1 MSDGHLTHLEATMEA
16 PIEADQPV
24 AIDGASVNAEVVQ
37 NSAANGHDDGKGSV
51 RGHWPATLHLDFC
64 PGPSRTFVHRSHAGP
79 LTMQRP
85 FYPEGKTC
93 HVTVLHPP
101 GGVVSGDRLLTQV
114 NVRPEARAV
123 MVTPGATKH
132 YRSRDAVSDATFSST
147 TTGHVLQ
154 DMTINN
160 GALEWLPNESIHF
173 DGSNTHIDTRF
184 HLEGDARLIALD
196 VQVFG
201 RTAGQQPFVTGQAD
215 VSLSV
220 FRGKTPLLLDRLRVQ
235 GQSFG
240 NSAAGLRGHTV
251 YGTLIATHASDDLVE
266 RVRSQVTSC
275 SVPGTQEN
283 HTDLLAVT
291 RIDELLLVRYL
302 GHSSENALHLL
313 RLTRSIIRSPVI
325 GQAHYSPR
333 VWTT

>member
-1 MSDGHLTHLEATMEA
+1 MSDGHLTPMEA
-16 PIEADQPV
+16 PVEADQSV
-24 AIDGASVNAEVVQ
+24 AMGCESVHAEMTQ
-37 NSAANGHDDGKGSV
+37 NSAADGHADAKGSG
-51 RGHWPATLHLDFC
+51 RGHWPAKLQLDFH
-64 PGPSRTFVHRSHAGP
+64 PGPRRTFVHRSHAGP

-114 NVRPEARAV
+114 SVRPEARAV

-132 YRSRDAVSDATFSST
+132 YRSRDAVGHTALSST

-154 DMTINN
+154 DMTINQ

-173 DGSNTHIDTRF
+173 NGSNTHIDTRF
-184 HLEGDARLIALD
+184 HLVGDARLIALD

-220 FRGKTPLLLDRLRVQ
+220 FRGNTPLLLDRLRVQ
-235 GQSFG
+235 GQSFAT
-240 NSAAGLRGHTV
+240 SAAGLRGHTV

-266 RVRSQVTSC
+266 RVRNQITSC
-275 SVPGTQEN
+275 PLPGTQEN
-283 HTDLLAVT
+283 HTDLFAVT

-313 RLTRSIIRSPVI
+313 RFTRSIIRSSVI
-325 GQAHYSPR
+325 GQAQYSPR